1 MLGYRRL
8 FAAATVCCAVV
19 LASSSAVAAGGNPG
33 RTLAPPPDPYT
44 ALLCGAAVGDVTV
57 SVDLDTY
64 RSYVKTYTMSDG
76 SVRLKFNGFQAAT
89 VQGNGKTLHFNI
101 SGPGTVL
108 INGNTLV
115 ALIGTGHG
123 LYIGPPGTT
132 QPGLFLYTGQVVFAV
147 EPSGNAIVVSHTGNV
162 TDICALLR

>member
-1 MLGYRRL
+1 LTERPERAIRRSYRPPGHRGEEALLGYRRL

-89 VQGNGKTLHFNI
+89 VQGNGKTLD
-101 SGPGTVL
+101 
-108 INGNTLV
+108 LV
-115 ALIGTGHG
+115 ARRSRSVLCNGSTWGAPIAPSHIGDVDSMRARESS
-123 LYIGPPGTT
+123 LS
-132 QPGLFLYTGQVVFAV
+132 L
-147 EPSGNAIVVSHTGNV
+147 
-162 TDICALLR
+162 